1 MVSISNKNAK
11 REYEIEKTWQAGIVL
26 TGPEAK
32 SIRLGQASLK
42 GSHVKLIQN
51 EAYLL
56 NAQITPYKYSD
67 QREVDPKRSRKL
79 LLRKSELEQMSG
91 LSEQKNRTLVPLSL
105 ESGKH
110 TIKLIVG
117 LGRGLKQYER
127 RELVKK
133 RDLKREVE
141 TQVKGKLKGF

>member
-79 LLRKSELEQMSG
+79 LLRKSELEQMQG